1 MLAPIPSA
9 VLHRELAR
17 VFELKNTLSDPINPD
32 AYFRNFE
39 SSLRENSLKLEAFR
53 KMEAVLSVLAAEAWK
68 TVKQNAGQQSAD
80 RTWGRVPRQA
90 EQDA

>member
-17 VFELKNTLSDPINPD
+17 VSELKNTLSDPINPD

-53 KMEAVLSVLAAEAWK
+53 KMEAVFFSPRCRGVENCEAEC
-68 TVKQNAGQQSAD
+68 GSAKC
-80 RTWGRVPRQA
+80 RPNLGARPSPS
-90 EQDA
+90 